1 MNALAAVL
9 ALVGALDVPL
19 AAEGEATAAPP
30 PPPPPVLRMEGST
43 APPAAAP
50 GQNAAAP
57 ERPPAPVARHAPVFL
72 TINSNRADVKLLR
85 ADDDAVACTVPC
97 NQLVPAGPKDIYY
110 LGGKGIANSSEFDLA
125 DGIKAAQVELYAGT
139 KAGKIAGIILT
150 ALGGMLLING
160 GTSMLSWGIQQDP
173 AIQAQYAQSGTQPLI
188 SPTVSLV
195 LALLE
200 LGVGAASFTTGV
212 ILWPTNST
220 RMKLKVVEP
229 PGQPVPPPPPAEVPQ
244 PPGVPEPPAPDAPP
258 PGATDAAPAL
268 PSPATAP

>member
-9 ALVGALDVPL
+9 ALLGALEVPL

-43 APPAAAP
+43 AAPEQPAAPAPPAAA
-50 GQNAAAP
+50 
-57 ERPPAPVARHAPVFL
+57 PPAPVARHAPVFL

-110 LGGKGIANSSEFDLA
+110 LGGKGITNSSEFDLA
-125 DGIKAAQVELYAGT
+125 EGIKAAQVDLYAGT

-173 AIQAQYAQSGTQPLI
+173 AIQARYAQSGTQPLI

-200 LGVGAASFTTGV
+200 LGVGAAAFTTGV

-220 RMKLKVVEP
+220 RMKLKPVEP
-229 PGQPVPPPPPAEVPQ
+229 PGQPTPAQPPAEAPQ
-244 PPGVPEPPAPDAPP
+244 PPGVPEPPAADAPP
-258 PGATDAAPAL
+258 PGATDA
-268 PSPATAP
+268 PATSP